1 MGREPVEVALHD
13 AGPDGL
19 KTCSLRDDTHR
30 RRPVGASRA
39 RQPTPGLDPVG
50 PDRPGRNGPGRA
62 ASRLRVD
69 P

>member
-30 RRPVGASRA
+30 RRSVGASRA